1 MTEETWKALFENN
14 PGILTIFLTGII
26 FPLVFVFLNNR
37 HARKMKETERKLDLN
52 YQAKE
57 DVRKQEKLVYSSLS
71 KILFD
76 VQQLHVSLSG
86 SCVDKN
92 CIPDALK
99 KFDDSVNKCHDVIAD
114 NMLYLSSK
122 AINQVYNF
130 YNQISDLK
138 IRLKK
143 LNEGQHFDLAHVA
156 VYYSSQDLA
165 NTVIGLQELF
175 VKEKSEL
182 HIEFDKTQQEM
193 MKYCCGQEPP
203 AELKE
208 KYNKLKN
215 SLLAGSY

>member
-1 MTEETWKALFENN
+1 MTEETWKILFENN

-37 HARKMKETERKLDLN
+37 HQRKMKETEKKLDLD

-86 SCVDKN
+86 TCVDKN

-99 KFDDSVNKCHDVIAD
+99 KFDDSVNKCHDVIGD

-130 YNQISDLK
+130 YNQISTLK

-143 LNEGQHFDLAHVA
+143 LNEGQYFDLAHVA

-165 NTVIGLQELF
+165 DTVIGLQELF
-175 VKEKSEL
+175 IKERSEL
-182 HIEFDKTQQEM
+182 HIEFNKTQQQM

-203 AELKE
+203 AELQE
-208 KYNKLKN
+208 KYNKLKTT
-215 SLLAGSY
+215 LLAGDY

>member
-14 PGILTIFLTGII
+14 PGILTIFLTGIL

-37 HARKMKETERKLDLN
+37 HTRKMKEVDKKLDLD
-52 YQAKE
+52 YQSIE

-86 SCVDKN
+86 TCVDKS

-122 AINQVYNF
+122 AINQVYTF

-138 IRLKK
+138 ISLKK
-143 LNEGQHFDLAHVA
+143 LNEGQDFDLAHVV
-156 VYYSSQDLA
+156 VYYSSQELA

-175 VKEKSEL
+175 LKERTEL
-182 HIEFDKTQQEM
+182 HIEFDKTQQDM

-203 AELKE
+203 PELIE
-208 KYNKLKN
+208 KYKKLKN
-215 SLLAGSY
+215 TLLAGNY